1 MRWKFMQLP
10 PEENDKS
17 KSKSLQGQASHRRL
31 VWAWH
36 YSLPQSA
43 DVFVCCFFLFVLYI
57 YHFLVFVNMHGHVGK
72 CWRTLDQLTEW
83 LTDWMTDWLTDGSAA
98 AGWMNELVTDLRP
111 RPITRP
117 PDALL
122 ILIWTKLYETQYTE
136 SKNSKMLI

>member
-1 MRWKFMQLP
+1 
-10 PEENDKS
+10 
-17 KSKSLQGQASHRRL
+17 
-31 VWAWH
+31 
-36 YSLPQSA
+36 
-43 DVFVCCFFLFVLYI
+43 
-57 YHFLVFVNMHGHVGK
+57 
-72 CWRTLDQLTEW
+72 
-83 LTDWMTDWLTDGSAA
+83 MTDWLTDGSAA